1 VTVSPGRLADSLR
14 RVELCEGVGAFFT
27 GRHGGHSSVPYG
39 ELNLSLLVGEDPEV
53 VRANRVQV
61 LDAIGAIAPG
71 PVRLAA
77 MRQVH
82 GAEVA
87 HAANPDGRVESRAAE
102 PEVAE
107 PEADAIFSNSN
118 DVALVVLAADCVP
131 VLIADPVAR
140 LVGAAHAGRPG
151 LAAGVVPALVAAMT
165 KAGADP
171 ARMHAVVGPSIC
183 GACYEVPAQ
192 LREEVSA
199 VAPAAWCVTRKGTP
213 GLDLRAG
220 LHAQLASAGVGTGAG
235 PGRVTDDARCTA
247 ESAELYSYRRDG
259 KTGRFAGLIWLA
271 S

>member
-1 VTVSPGRLADSLR
+1 VTAVPSKSAESVR
-14 RVELCEGVGAFFT
+14 RVELCAGVGALFT
-27 GRHGGHSSVPYG
+27 SRYGGQSRDPYG

-53 VRANRVQV
+53 VRANRAEV
-61 LDAIGAIAPG
+61 LGAVVAIAPG

-87 HAANPDGRVESRAAE
+87 YAVKQGGGAE
-102 PEVAE
+102 PV
-107 PEADAIFSNSN
+107 ADAIFADSP

-131 VLIADPVAR
+131 VLLADPVAR

-171 ARMHAVVGPSIC
+171 ARMQAVVGPSVC

-192 LREEVSA
+192 MRDEVAA
-199 VAPAAWCVTRKGTP
+199 VVPASWCVTRKGTP

-220 LHAQLASAGVGTGAG
+220 LHAQLAVVGVS
-235 PGRVTDDARCTA
+235 VTDDGRCTA
-247 ESAELYSYRRDG
+247 ESTELYSYRRDG
-259 KTGRFAGLIWLA
+259 KTGRFAGVIWLA